1 MIFGICNVSVAP
13 VRAESSDRAE
23 MVTQLLFGEKLEILE
38 KSKKWWR
45 IKVDFDGY
53 EGFVDPKQITEISEN
68 SFFSKNLAYTTELF
82 NLALT
87 PNGPLTLPL
96 GASIWGNIPELSF
109 EYLGEKA
116 EAHPDIDIV
125 EIGKTYL
132 NVPYLWGGKSNFG
145 IDCSGLIQ
153 EIFKFKN
160 IKLPRNASQQ
170 AEFGEVLCFIEEA
183 QPGNLA
189 FFDNEEGQIIHVGL
203 ITEPGKILHAHGK
216 VRIDPIDSN
225 GIFNT
230 DSKSYSHRLRY
241 VKSLNLMVKK

>member
-13 VRAESSDRAE
+13 VRAQASDMAE
-23 MVTQLLFGEKLEILE
+23 MVTQLLFGEKLEVLE
-38 KSKKWWR
+38 KSKKWWK

-53 EGFVDPKQITEISEN
+53 EGFVDPKQITEIN
-68 SFFSKNLAYTTELF
+68 NDSFFCKNIFYATELF

-87 PNGPLTLPL
+87 PDGPLTLPL
-96 GASIWGNIPELSF
+96 GASVVDIPELPF

-116 EAHPDIDIV
+116 KANSDADVV
-125 EIGKTYL
+125 EIAKNYL

-170 AEFGEVLCFIEEA
+170 AEFGEMLCFLGEA
-183 QPGNLA
+183 QPGDVA
-189 FFDNEEGQIIHVGL
+189 FFDNEDGKIIHVGL
-203 ITEPGKILHAHGK
+203 ITESGEILHAHGK
-216 VRIDPIDSN
+216 VRVDPIDSN
-225 GIFNT
+225 GIFNYE
-230 DSKSYSHRLRY
+230 SKGYSHQLRY
-241 VKSLNLMVKK
+241 IKRFLI